1 MTMANE
7 REVGLQDDFRSGHET
22 AAELAARLKEL
33 SEINATLIGTVE
45 AERSTLAKTLHD
57 ELGGLITA
65 AKMDMSWL
73 TKHLAGKLDGP
84 AEEKIRSLTQ
94 MLSQAMMLNRR
105 VVEAL
110 KPSLLDHFGLSVA
123 LGTHFDEECAIAG
136 LECIS
141 TLPEEITDLDGATQ
155 LTLFRVGQ
163 EALHYIIWRG
173 GAKHIELVLDTEAD
187 GYVLTVGDDGQPLDA
202 AGKQKLIGMRYRVL
216 GAGGTFSSESM
227 PGQGNRIRAFVP
239 RSKAISG

>member
-1 MTMANE
+1 MTANE
-7 REVGLQDDFRSGHET
+7 REAGLQTDTSSEQAT
-22 AAELAARLKEL
+22 AAQLAERLKEL
-33 SEINATLIGTVE
+33 AEINANLIGSVE
-45 AERSTLAKTLHD
+45 SERSTLAKTLHD

-73 TKHLAGKLDGP
+73 TSHLAGKLDGP

-94 MLSQAMMLNRR
+94 MLTQAMMLKRR

-123 LGTHFDEECAIAG
+123 LGTHFDEQCGIAG
-136 LECIS
+136 MECIS
-141 TLPEEITDLDGATQ
+141 TLPEEITDLDAATQ
-155 LTLFRVGQ
+155 LTLFRVAQ
-163 EALHYIIWRG
+163 EALHYIITRG
-173 GAKHIELVLDTEAD
+173 GAKHIELVIDTEAD

-202 AGKQKLIGMRYRVL
+202 EGMRNLIGMRYRVQ

-227 PGQGNRIRAFVP
+227 PDQGNRIRAFVP
-239 RSKAISG
+239 RLKAKSV

>member
-1 MTMANE
+1 MANE
-7 REVGLQDDFRSGHET
+7 REARLQTDSSSRQET
-22 AAELAARLKEL
+22 TAELATSLKEL

-73 TKHLAGKLDGP
+73 TSHLAGKLDGP

-94 MLSQAMMLNRR
+94 MLTQAMMLKRR

-123 LGTHFDEECAIAG
+123 LGTHFDEQCGIAG

-155 LTLFRVGQ
+155 LTLFRVAQ
-163 EALHYIIWRG
+163 EALHYIITRG
-173 GAKHIELVLDTEAD
+173 GSKHIELVIDTEVD

-202 AGKQKLIGMRYRVL
+202 AENQKLLGMRYRVL
-216 GAGGTFSSESM
+216 AAGGTFSSESM

-239 RSKAISG
+239 RSKAESG